1 MSCCCAE
8 RKIVRT
14 TTGQKAIGPY
24 SLGVQAGHLVFTAG
38 QVGFDPATGAMV
50 PGGLEAE
57 TRQALENMKAIL
69 EAAGTSL
76 ANVVKT
82 TVFLR
87 DIKDFQAMNAV
98 YGSYFPVDPPARSA
112 FQVAALPAG
121 AIVEIECVALVP
133 PSGEDDCCCDKKE

>member
-1 MSCCCAE
+1 MPKEKSFVP
-8 RKIVRT
+8 K
-14 TTGQKAIGPY
+14 KARRLLVLTHWVYRLDTWYLPPGRSVSTPLPAPWY
-24 SLGVQAGHLVFTAG
+24 QAGWK
-38 QVGFDPATGAMV
+38 PK
-50 PGGLEAE
+50 
-57 TRQALENMKAIL
+57 TRQALENMKVIL

-87 DIKDFQAMNAV
+87 DIKDFQAMNAI

-112 FQVAALPAG
+112 FQVAALPVG

-133 PSGEDDCCCDKKE
+133 HQDEEDCCCDKKE

>member
-8 RKIVRT
+8 RKIVHT
-14 TTGQKAIGPY
+14 ENGPKAIGPY

-38 QVGFDPATGAMV
+38 QVGLDPATGAMV

-87 DIKDFQAMNAV
+87 DINDFNAMNAI
-98 YGSYFPVDPPARSA
+98 YGPYFPVDPPARSA
-112 FQVAALPAG
+112 IQVAALPRG
-121 AIVEIECVALVP
+121 AAVEIECVALVP
-133 PSGEDDCCCDKKE
+133 ADDDDCCCDKKE